1 MALLGFVALS
11 AAGCAGVAPASRKV
25 AEFPNAAVC
34 HKVTTN
40 KRTAVYC
47 GSAYQWVELNRRVA
61 WINAGV
67 TCRWARSSRETCL
80 SAEQWRR
87 LGASQAGSA
96 TVFGFGEF
104 NPPPSSHST
113 PSNNGPLPR
122 GSHSSDAGESLSQ
135 APADGQRFPHCVVA
149 ASAAASTFAC
159 PAT

>member
-67 TCRWARSSRETCL
+67 TCRWAKSSRETCL

-87 LGASQAGSA
+87 LDERQAGRA
-96 TVFGFGEF
+96 TAFGFGQF
-104 NPPPSSHST
+104 NPPPSSHSM
-113 PSNNGPLPR
+113 PSNNGPAL
-122 GSHSSDAGESLSQ
+122 E
-135 APADGQRFPHCVVA
+135 A
-149 ASAAASTFAC
+149 AIAAMQVNR
-159 PAT
+159 